1 MSQPLITIIT
11 NTYNRAHLLS
21 RCIESIQKQTYQ
33 HYEHIISDG
42 CSTDNTEEVVRSYN
56 DPHIK
61 YIRVSGGPIAQM
73 REAFKLSKGE
83 YITFLDDDD
92 EYKEEKLQ
100 KQLELIESLPAEY
113 GFIYGTMSYYDNNT
127 KEFKGDHVAEL
138 DGGRELLPIA
148 IGGAVICGT
157 PSLMYRREAFA
168 SIGGSW
174 IAGIGNDAS
183 DWALACATLKYG
195 WKVAPLRESY
205 NKIYVNHSSKRLSN
219 PDFYKDACARYIKF
233 HNYFLTEYADVIAEH
248 PLSAILHYKTLMYYY
263 TMDGQWSM
271 ALSMWKKLLTTKFT
285 LRGLLL
291 FPYYIAKRIF
301 NKK

>member
-33 HYEHIISDG
+33 HYEHIIAEG

-61 YIRVSGGPIAQM
+61 YIRVSGGPVAQM

-113 GFIYGTMSYYDNNT
+113 GFIYGTMSYYDNDT

-148 IGGAVICGT
+148 IGGSVICGT

-285 LRGLLL
+285 LRGLVL